1 MLIFL
6 GIIPFCDKAG
16 KEDSMKLLI
25 IALAFLAP
33 MTLTGCTGD
42 KEETGTTQGTDSAD
56 SGV

>member
-1 MLIFL
+1 
-6 GIIPFCDKAG
+6 
-16 KEDSMKLLI
+16 MKLLI